1 MPIDKKLIKR
11 LKPGFDYLEEYD
23 RYGKKPNKRVPV
35 CVTIPL
41 RLKRKIEK
49 MKNISSFVERAIEH
63 EINRM

>member
-35 CVTIPL
+35 CVTIIESMRGL
-41 RLKRKIEK
+41 VVTIVLKL
-49 MKNISSFVERAIEH
+49 VEGV
-63 EINRM
+63 